1 MELYNQIIREREE
14 NNRKLEQS
22 ADETLRTDRNM
33 IRIETDTDD
42 AQSAG

>member
-1 MELYNQIIREREE
+1 MGLYNQIIREREE